1 MNVRTF
7 FFAFSFPSLP
17 STQLVVTNLMAKRP
31 RGTRMAAAI
40 KRAAKG
46 TGGKGRV
53 KNRPAG
59 KHIMK
64 T

>member
-1 MNVRTF
+1 
-7 FFAFSFPSLP
+7 
-17 STQLVVTNLMAKRP
+17 
-31 RGTRMAAAI
+31 MAAAK

-46 TGGKGRV
+46 PGGKGRV

-59 KHIMK
+59 RKIMS